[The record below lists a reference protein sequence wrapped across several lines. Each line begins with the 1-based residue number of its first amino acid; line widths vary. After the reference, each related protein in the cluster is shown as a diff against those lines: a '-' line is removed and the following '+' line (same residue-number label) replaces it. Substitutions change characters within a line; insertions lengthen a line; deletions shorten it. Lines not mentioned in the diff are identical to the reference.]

1 MEQEHLNRIEL
12 RGHIG
17 NIKVFIVGDS
27 QVARFS
33 LATNASF
40 RNQSGGTVI
49 ETTWHNVSA
58 WEGAECRNLDQLQKG
73 DPIYVQG
80 RIRNTRYT
88 SADGCERT
96 LCEVV
101 ASRLNVLDRGTDLP
115 DEHIV

>member
-17 NIKVFIVGDS
+17 NIRIIPVGDTK
-27 QVARFS
+27 VARFS

-40 RNQSGGTVI
+40 RCKDGGTMI

-101 ASRLNVLDRGTDLP
+101 ASRLTLLDRGTDLP
-115 DEHIV
+115 DELIV

>member
-1 MEQEHLNRIEL
+1 MEHLNRIEL

-17 NIKVFIVGDS
+17 YVKVFNVGDS

-73 DPIYVQG
+73 DAVYVQG
-80 RIRNTRYT
+80 RIRNTRFT

-96 LCEVV
+96 LYEVL
-101 ASRLNVLDRGTDLP
+101 ASRLVVIDNGMEPTDNP
-115 DEHIV
+115 FY